1 MILGIQGKQEAP
13 QPEQV
18 LRKRRHRKA
27 REGSPLPNVVK
38 TKQFEWA
45 AAKIRYTMNK
55 LYMYKM
61 SVVWISGVILSVAIM
76 CLLKDTSHVYH
87 NMHAFREGFI
97 NQEFLFEDTHI
108 QKNYLDI
115 DEAVCFAHTSP
126 CEAQMNPHAHGCCF
140 LSPFLLLSTSL
151 TSMLF
156 VTTAPQ
162 CTSFDTNITHEIC
175 FALHNSGFAA

>member
-1 MILGIQGKQEAP
+1 M
-13 QPEQV
+13 

-115 DEAVCFAHTSP
+115 DEAVCVTPTLFSH
-126 CEAQMNPHAHGCCF
+126 EQMTLFTRCLSFF
-140 LSPFLLLSTSL
+140 LGASSSLIFMPFVAFTFNHRELL
-151 TSMLF
+151 
-156 VTTAPQ
+156 
-162 CTSFDTNITHEIC
+162 
-175 FALHNSGFAA
+175 